1 MILPLYWLCNTTPSH
16 IQQLYPPK
24 LFKEK
29 SVLGSACSSKVRRE
43 KECLWQEIRVSEKLL
58 LICHHHTPL
67 GGMYVCIS
75 LSLCA
80 GGELHTLHVN
90 VRDRICSWV
99 LCRVETCAGNT
110 CSRACNCNHRKL
122 SCCLVHRSLQEPA
135 GVLGSRQHCWAGLC
149 FFSSSLQSSCCSCFS
164 IRSKDIA
171 SWNPYQI
178 APAVR
183 LLEDWTAL
191 HACMHA
197 CVCVCGLTDNHT
209 GSHCVLFC
217 WWEAGFRFIF
227 QGLPDNFEAGLQD
240 RNGEGACHGYNLW
253 YSLLPLGTSSLVWG
267 DFGEK
272 LLYQQ
277 WHSSFYHLYCDHQW
291 HVCSKCKKSCC
302 FWNLIS
308 QSCSKGRRNIV
319 AHWSMVPNT
328 LSDFELLP
336 HTQSFRAGSTKS
348 ASICKSQSTSIQ
360 NLRDGETRAQESLKS
375 GSSCKICKA
384 MLSSTMWSSVYHH
397 NPMCFT
403 NFSFTF
409 QFSSQ
414 TFLLQFFSSN
424 VIFCSLSD
432 TSCYHKWVEK
442 LSYHLWHRL
451 SMSVFCYSTLFG
463 FQGRLFVSVLV
474 RYQHLNIP
482 AQSWYVVYFCCRVMH

>member
-1 MILPLYWLCNTTPSH
+1 
-16 IQQLYPPK
+16 
-24 LFKEK
+24 
-29 SVLGSACSSKVRRE
+29 
-43 KECLWQEIRVSEKLL
+43 
-58 LICHHHTPL
+58 
-67 GGMYVCIS
+67 MYVCIS

-328 LSDFELLP
+328 LSDFELLL
-336 HTQSFRAGSTKS
+336 HTKSIRAGSTKS

-360 NLRDGETRAQESLKS
+360 NLWDGETRARHQLCE
-375 GSSCKICKA
+375 
-384 MLSSTMWSSVYHH
+384 HH
-397 NPMCFT
+397 WCWEAAARFARPC
-403 NFSFTF
+403 
-409 QFSSQ
+409 
-414 TFLLQFFSSN
+414 
-424 VIFCSLSD
+424 
-432 TSCYHKWVEK
+432 
-442 LSYHLWHRL
+442 
-451 SMSVFCYSTLFG
+451 
-463 FQGRLFVSVLV
+463 
-474 RYQHLNIP
+474 
-482 AQSWYVVYFCCRVMH
+482 